1 MVKSMR
7 LTTFGWMAALLLA
20 VPAADAASG
29 PKGEWQK
36 WTADTEIGNIAS
48 LQRGA
53 ANFMG
58 YCAGCHSLGYMR
70 YARMAKDLKIPEEL
84 LEEQLLLP
92 GSKKTDYIKSP
103 LAAADGEEWFGKAP
117 PDLSLI
123 ARSKGTDYIYQFLK
137 TFYVDPAAPSG
148 VNNLALAGT
157 SMPHVLSALQGLQE
171 AKFRTVESKGPEGQ
185 TINQT
190 FFESFEI
197 VEPGQLTA
205 EQYDAFVIDTV
216 NFLDYV
222 GEPVKAKRIS
232 LGVWVILFLL
242 VFTLFSYLL
251 YREYWRDVK

>member
-1 MVKSMR
+1 MIKSMR
-7 LTTFGWMAALLLA
+7 LTALGWVATLVLA
-20 VPAADAASG
+20 PAADAASG

-36 WTADTEIGNIAS
+36 WTAKTEISNVAS

-58 YCAGCHSLGYMR
+58 YCAGCHSLGYLR
-70 YARMAKDLKIPEEL
+70 YARMGTDLKIPEAL

-92 GSKKTDYIKSP
+92 GQKKTDYIKSP

-123 ARSKGTDYIYQFLK
+123 ARSKGTDYVYQFLK

-171 AKFRTVESKGPEGQ
+171 AKLRTVERTGSGGQ
-185 TINQT
+185 TVT
-190 FFESFEI
+190 EVFFEGFEL
-197 VEPGQLTA
+197 VEPGQLSAA
-205 EQYDAFVIDTV
+205 EYDAFVRDTV

-232 LGVWVILFLL
+232 LGVWIMLFLL
-242 VFTLFSYLL
+242 VFTTFSYLL